1 MRTTL
6 PTHLLGGLS
15 VLSQLSTA
23 SPVARDNTLPETA
36 ITLSPGKGLPSLSEL
51 GLTASD
57 LLRPDFAAQ
66 HATPPSSAGSWAT
79 AKRGAGAQGFFPHCY
94 KGNTANVGGAMTCKN
109 YLNSLNQDCLVTN
122 QKPWEY
128 LCNVTV
134 NGSPTYIRG
143 QPLSGVDSV
152 RIPCSDVARGM
163 DWILDLCS
171 PQGCTGND
179 CPVGGVNA
187 AWRNGN
193 FVLEII
199 GNPEIL
205 KSD

>member
-1 MRTTL
+1 MKTTL
-6 PTHLLGGLS
+6 QASLFGSMVLLSPLS
-15 VLSQLSTA
+15 RA
-23 SPVARDNTLPETA
+23 SPVARDHTLQEPV
-36 ITLSPGKGLPSLSEL
+36 IILSSGEGLPSLSEL
-51 GLTASD
+51 GLTVHD
-57 LLRPDFAAQ
+57 LIDPNFAAKP
-66 HATPPSSAGSWAT
+66 ATDHHHHRPLEGRDAAG
-79 AKRGAGAQGFFPHCY
+79 QGFFPHCY
-94 KGNTANVGGAMTCKN
+94 KANTASLGGAMTCKN
-109 YLNSLNQDCLVTN
+109 YLNSLNQDCMVTN

-134 NGSPTYIRG
+134 NNNPTYIRG
-143 QPLSGVDSV
+143 QPLSGVDEV
-152 RIPCSDVARGM
+152 RIPCSDVAKGM

-199 GNPEIL
+199 GNPAIL